1 MRHCSPLGKPDK
13 KRYPTAPRRWGWGGV
28 WGEPQRSSTLRPFP
42 ITIESRNLTAGF
54 IHTFCYRA
62 EKGILSQAPAEA
74 LLFPHGATSSRIL
87 NSIFRDSRTRLCSSP
102 TVEPRVPRA
111 TPVTPSSSRG
121 RRESGVLFD
130 LLLVSH
136 RISLPPMMGSVG
148 ANSQTSP
155 PDRATGIRFAQAVRF
170 CARDRHRP
178 DAARTVVCSARNGR
192 FGG

>member
-1 MRHCSPLGKPDK
+1 MPKGNGPNGSSLPGKNSARGHRFSICSI
-13 KRYPTAPRRWGWGGV
+13 
-28 WGEPQRSSTLRPFP
+28 RSGASY
-42 ITIESRNLTAGF
+42 S
-54 IHTFCYRA
+54 
-62 EKGILSQAPAEA
+62 EKGTLSQAAAKSP
-74 LLFPHGATSSRIL
+74 LFPHGAASSRIL

-136 RISLPPMMGSVG
+136 RISLPPMMRSVG
-148 ANSQTSP
+148 TNSQTSP

-178 DAARTVVCSARNGR
+178 DVARTVVCSARNGR